1 MIMIMFILNSY
12 KFVCV
17 NILFCRLGLF
27 SFFFAKIMAYSGH
40 CFGRQYSDFLIA
52 NETRR
57 RYSTVTLM
65 RSPIIRTPFV

>member
-1 MIMIMFILNSY
+1 MIKIMFILNSY

-27 SFFFAKIMAYSGH
+27 SFFAKIMAYSGR

-57 RYSTVTLM
+57 RYSKVTLM

>member
-1 MIMIMFILNSY
+1 MINIMFILSSY

-17 NILFCRLGLF
+17 NILFLDWAYFLF
-27 SFFFAKIMAYSGH
+27 LAKIMAYSGR

-65 RSPIIRTPFV
+65 QSPIIRTPFV